1 MKRLPIVRTT
11 LSADCEAVD
20 RIGSYRPAL
29 DAWLA
34 HLAFE
39 RRLAARSVAAYG
51 TDLEGHFGWL
61 TDQGRSLAEVGTGD
75 LEAWLTALYEAGY
88 RASSRARRVAAL
100 RSFYSFAVRGGLV
113 RRDPAESLPGP
124 RQGRRLPRVLTVEEA
139 SRIVT
144 APAGDKP
151 AACRDRAMLEV
162 MYGLGL
168 RVSELLELNLERLDM
183 ESLIVRVVGK
193 GSRERVLP
201 LGGASA
207 AALEAWLAHG
217 RPSMLRKG
225 KPAPPTI
232 FINQRG
238 GRLSRMGFWK
248 ILKGH
253 ARAAGVERDLHPHT
267 LRHSFATHML
277 EGGADLRVVQ
287 ELLGHASITTTQIYT
302 QVDRDYLREV
312 HRSFHPRA

>member
-1 MKRLPIVRTT
+1 
-11 LSADCEAVD
+11 
-20 RIGSYRPAL
+20 
-29 DAWLA
+29 
-34 HLAFE
+34 
-39 RRLAARSVAAYG
+39 
-51 TDLEGHFGWL
+51 
-61 TDQGRSLAEVGTGD
+61 
-75 LEAWLTALYEAGY
+75 
-88 RASSRARRVAAL
+88 RVAAL
-100 RSFYSFAVRGGLV
+100 RSFYGFAVRGGLV

-124 RQGRRLPRVLTVEEA
+124 RQGRRLPRVLTVDEA
-139 SRIVT
+139 RRLVT
-144 APAGDKP
+144 APAGDAPP
-151 AACRDRAMLEV
+151 ARRDRAMLEL

-168 RVSELLELNLERLDM
+168 RVSELLELTLDRLDL
-183 ESLIVRVVGK
+183 ESLFIRVVGK

-207 AALEAWLAHG
+207 HALSAWLVDG
-217 RPSMLRKG
+217 REAMLRKG
-225 KPAPPTI
+225 GPAPPTI

-253 ARAAGVERDLHPHT
+253 ARDAGVERDLHPHT

>member
-1 MKRLPIVRTT
+1 VKRATTARNTAPAGPDAPDPIK
-11 LSADCEAVD
+11 
-20 RIGSYRPAL
+20 GYRPAL
-29 DAWLA
+29 DSWLA

-39 RRLAARSVAAYG
+39 RRLATRSVAAYG
-51 TDLEGHFGWL
+51 TDLEGHFNWL
-61 TDQGRSLAEVGTGD
+61 TDQGRQLAQIRTGD
-75 LEAWLTALYEAGY
+75 LEAWLTSLYEAGY

-100 RSFYSFAVRGGLV
+100 RSFYSFALRERLV
-113 RRDPAESLPGP
+113 QRDPAESLPGP

-139 SRIVT
+139 GRLVM
-144 APAGDKP
+144 APAGETP
-151 AACRDRAMLEV
+151 AALRDRAMLEL

-168 RVSELLELNLERLDM
+168 RVSELLELTLDRLDL
-183 ESLIVRVVGK
+183 ESLMVRVVGK

-201 LGGASA
+201 LGGAA
-207 AALEAWLAHG
+207 ATSITTWLTNG
-217 RPSMLRKG
+217 RPAMLRKG
-225 KPAPPTI
+225 KPAPATI
-232 FINQRG
+232 FVNQRG

-253 ARAAGVERDLHPHT
+253 ALAVNVERDLHPHT

>member
-1 MKRLPIVRTT
+1 MVDATGP
-11 LSADCEAVD
+11 DPVD
-20 RIGSYRPAL
+20 RIAIYRPAL
-29 DAWLA
+29 DSWLG

-39 RRLAARSVAAYG
+39 RRLAARSVSAYG

-61 TDQGRSLAEVGTGD
+61 ADRGCVLAAVGTGEI
-75 LEAWLTALYEAGY
+75 EAWLTSLYEAGY

-100 RSFYSFAVRGGLV
+100 RSFYAFAVRGGLV
-113 RRDPAESLPGP
+113 RRDPAESLPAP

-139 SRIVT
+139 RRLVT
-144 APAGDKP
+144 APAADTP
-151 AACRDRAMLEV
+151 VDRRDRAMLEL

-168 RVSELLELNLERLDM
+168 RVSELLELTLDRLDL
-183 ESLIVRVVGK
+183 ESLLVRVVGK

-201 LGGASA
+201 VGGASA
-207 AALEAWLAHG
+207 AALAAWLADG
-217 RPSMLRKG
+217 RPLMLKPGR
-225 KPAPPTI
+225 PAPPTI
-232 FINQRG
+232 FVNQRG

-253 ARAAGVERDLHPHT
+253 ARTVGVEHDLHPHT